1 MHLPLP
7 ANVGPALSDN
17 PLLAAWSAPFGL
29 PPFGQI
35 RPAHFAPALRE
46 AMRRH
51 LAELDEIAA
60 QPEPPSFDNTVAAF
74 DRSGALLYRL
84 EAVLGNLTASET
96 SPALQ
101 AVQREMAAPLAAHD
115 TAVKM
120 HAGVFR
126 RLDAL
131 HGQRDTLGLAP
142 EALRL
147 LERLH
152 LDAVRAGARFTPAE
166 QQRYSDI
173 VQRLA
178 TLTTRFAQNVLA
190 DESSF
195 QLVLAGEADLA
206 GLPGFVRA
214 AARQAAAERGLPEG
228 SHVVTLNR
236 SLIVPFLTFS
246 ERRDLRETAWRAWV
260 GRGEN
265 GGATDNRALAR
276 EILQWRQRQAR
287 AHGHASYADYALA
300 DTMAGEQAAVRRLL
314 DEVWTRALPAAE
326 QERQAL
332 IAAMRSHGVDGEP
345 QAWDW
350 RYWSEKVRQ
359 VRYAIDEAEL
369 KPYFSLDAMVQAAFD
384 CAQRLFG
391 VRFEAR
397 PDWPAYHPDVKAYE
411 MFDAGGRSA
420 GLFLQDNFARQSK
433 RSGAWMSDFN
443 YQSRNRGV
451 AAPIIVNNNNF
462 AKAAPGE
469 PTLLSFDDARTLF
482 HEFGHGL
489 HGLLSN
495 VTYHRLAGTQVLRD
509 FVELPSQLFEHW
521 LAQPEVLA
529 RHARHWQTGEP
540 IPPALI
546 ERLQA
551 AQRWGQGFDTVSYV
565 GSALVDLALH
575 ARADAPEDVSA
586 FERDELARLGMP
598 GAVGVRHRLVHFQHL
613 FAGSNYACGYYVY
626 LWAEVLDADAFNA
639 FEEAGDPFDAEVAAR
654 LHRHIYAVGDT
665 VPPQQ
670 AYTDFRGRLPALEP
684 LLSKRGLLDGTN
696 LPAG

>member
-1 MHLPLP
+1 MTHSAAAPS
-7 ANVGPALSDN
+7 VN
-17 PLLAAWSAPFGL
+17 PLLAAWTGPFGL
-29 PPFGQI
+29 PPFSEI
-35 RPAHFAPALRE
+35 RPEHFAPALAH
-46 AMRRH
+46 AMRQH
-51 LAELDEIAA
+51 LAELDAIGA
-60 QPEPPSFDNTVAAF
+60 QPDEPTFDNTVAAL
-74 DRSGALLYRL
+74 DRAGALLYRL

-101 AVQREMAAPLAAHD
+101 AVQRDMAAPLAAHD

-126 RLDAL
+126 RLNAL
-131 HGQRDTLGLAP
+131 HARRHELGLSP
-142 EALRL
+142 EAQRL

-152 LDAVRAGARFTPAE
+152 DDAVRSGARFNPGA
-166 QQRYSDI
+166 QARYSAI
-173 VQRLA
+173 MQEQA

-190 DESSF
+190 DESSY
-195 QLVLAGEADLA
+195 LLPLTSEADLA
-206 GLPGFVRA
+206 GLPDFVRA
-214 AARQAAAERGLPEG
+214 AARQAAAERGLPAG

-246 ERRDLRETAWRAWV
+246 ERRDLREQAWRAWV
-260 GRGEN
+260 GRGES
-265 GGATDNRALAR
+265 GGPTDNRALAR
-276 EILQWRQRQAR
+276 QILQLRQQQAA
-287 AHGHASYADYALA
+287 AHGCTCYADYALA
-300 DTMAGEQAAVRRLL
+300 DTMAGNQAEVRKLL
-314 DEVWTRALPAAE
+314 HEVWRRALPAAE
-326 QERQAL
+326 RERQAL
-332 IAAMRSHGVDGEP
+332 VAMMRTHQVDGEP

-359 VRYAIDEAEL
+359 ARYAIDEAEL
-369 KPYFSLDAMVQAAFD
+369 KPYFSLDNMVQALFD

-397 PDWPAYHPDVKAYE
+397 PAIQAYHPDVKAYE
-411 MFDAGGRSA
+411 MFDAAGRSA

-521 LAQPEVLA
+521 LSQPEVLA

-540 IPPALI
+540 IPQALI
-546 ERLQA
+546 DRLQA
-551 AQRWGQGFDTVSYV
+551 AQRWGQGYDTVSYL

-575 ARADAPEDVSA
+575 AQTNLQGLDDVSA
-586 FERDELARLGMP
+586 FEREELARLGMP
-598 GAVGVRHRLVHFQHL
+598 PALGVRHRLVHFQHL
-613 FAGSNYACGYYVY
+613 FAGSSYACGYYVY
-626 LWAEVLDADAFNA
+626 LWAEVLDADAFGA
-639 FEEAGDPFDAEVAAR
+639 FEEVGNPFDADVAAR
-654 LHRHIYAVGDT
+654 LHRHIYSVGDS

-684 LLSKRGLLDGTN
+684 LLSKRGLLEGEN
-696 LPAG
+696 LPVG

>member
-1 MHLPLP
+1 MKRP
-7 ANVGPALSDN
+7 ADLVSN
-17 PLLAAWSAPFGL
+17 PLLAPWSTPFGL
-29 PPFGQI
+29 PPFEQI
-35 RPAHFAPALRE
+35 RPEHFPPALAE
-46 AMRRH
+46 AMRQH
-51 LAELDEIAA
+51 LAQLDDIGE
-60 QPEPPSFDNTVAAF
+60 QPGSPTFENTVAAF
-74 DRSGALLYRL
+74 DRAGALLYRI
-84 EAVLGNLTASET
+84 ESVLGNLTASET

-101 AVQREMAAPLAAHD
+101 AVQREMAAPLAAHEV
-115 TAVKM
+115 AVKM
-120 HAGVFR
+120 HPAVFA
-126 RLDAL
+126 RLDEL
-131 HGQRDTLGLAP
+131 HRRRESLDVSP

-152 LDAVRAGARFTPAE
+152 QDAVRAGARFSAAE
-166 QQRYSDI
+166 QQRYSA
-173 VQRLA
+173 VMQELA

-190 DESSF
+190 DESSYVMPL
-195 QLVLAGEADLA
+195 QSEAELA

-214 AARQAAAERGLPEG
+214 AARQAGIERALPEG
-228 SHVVTLNR
+228 TFAITLNR
-236 SLIVPFLTFS
+236 SLIVPFLTLS
-246 ERRDLRETAWRAWV
+246 ERRDLREQAWRAWV
-260 GRGEN
+260 GRGES
-265 GGATDNRALAR
+265 GGPTDNRALAGQ
-276 EILQWRQRQAR
+276 IMALRQQQAR
-287 AHGHASYADYALA
+287 AHGYASYADYALA
-300 DTMAGEQAAVRRLL
+300 DTMAGAQPAVRSLL
-314 DEVWTRALPAAE
+314 TDVWARALPAAE
-326 QERQAL
+326 RERQAL
-332 IAAMRSHGVDGEP
+332 IAMMRSHHVEGEP

-359 VRYAIDEAEL
+359 ARYALDEAEL
-369 KPYFSLDAMVQAAFD
+369 KPYFSLENMVRAMFD
-384 CAQRLFG
+384 CARRLFG

-397 PDWPAYHPDVKAYE
+397 PDIKAYHPDVQAYE
-411 MFDAGGRSA
+411 MFDAAGHSA
-420 GLFLQDNFARQSK
+420 GLFLHDNFARQSK

-521 LAQPEVLA
+521 LGQPQVLA
-529 RHARHWQTGEP
+529 EHARHWQTGKA
-540 IPPALI
+540 IPEALI

-551 AQRWGQGFDTVSYV
+551 AQRWGQGFETVSYL

-575 ARADAPEDVSA
+575 ARTDADAPVDVSR
-586 FERDELARLGMP
+586 FEREELQRIGMP
-598 GAVGVRHRLVHFQHL
+598 DAIGMRHRLVHFQHL

-639 FEEAGDPFDAEVAAR
+639 FEEAGDPFDADVAAR
-654 LHRHIYAVGDT
+654 LRRHIYAVGDT
-665 VPPQQ
+665 VSPQQ
-670 AYTDFRGRLPALEP
+670 AYTGFRGRLPALEP
-684 LLSKRGLLDGTN
+684 LLSKRGLLEGTN

>member
-1 MHLPLP
+1 MNP
-7 ANVGPALSDN
+7 ATDPAAN
-17 PLLAAWSAPFGL
+17 PLLEPWSAPFGL
-29 PPFGQI
+29 PPFERI
-35 RPAHFAPALRE
+35 RPEHFGPALAE
-46 AMRRH
+46 AMRQHR
-51 LAELDEIAA
+51 AELDAIGAN
-60 QPEPPSFDNTVAAF
+60 PEPPSFDNTVAAL
-74 DRSGALLYRL
+74 DRAGALLYRI
-84 EAVLGNLTASET
+84 ESVLGNLTASET

-120 HAGVFR
+120 HPAVFA

-131 HGQRDTLGLAP
+131 HRDRAALGLAP

-152 LDAVRAGARFTPAE
+152 QDAVRAGARFDAA
-166 QQRYSDI
+166 QQQHYSSI
-173 VQRLA
+173 VQQLA

-190 DESSF
+190 DESGY
-195 QLVLAGEADLA
+195 LLRLDGEAELA

-228 SHVVTLNR
+228 AHAITLNR

-246 ERRDLRETAWRAWV
+246 ERRDLREQAWRAWV
-260 GRGEN
+260 GRGET
-265 GGATDNRALAR
+265 GGPTDNRALAR
-276 EILQWRQRQAR
+276 EILRLRQQQAA
-287 AHGHASYADYALA
+287 AHGYACYADYALA
-300 DTMAGEQAAVRRLL
+300 DTMAGEQRAVRELL
-314 DEVWTRALPAAE
+314 MEVWSRALPAAE
-326 QERQAL
+326 RERQAL
-332 IAAMRSHGVDGEP
+332 IAMMRSHGVDGEP
-345 QAWDW
+345 EAWDW
-350 RYWSEKVRQ
+350 RYWAEKVRQ
-359 VRYAIDEAEL
+359 ARYAIDEAEL
-369 KPYFSLDAMVQAAFD
+369 KPYLSLDAMVGALFD
-384 CAQRLFG
+384 CAGRLFG
-391 VRFEAR
+391 VRFEPR
-397 PDWPAYHPDVKAYE
+397 PDIRAYHPDVRAYE
-411 MFDAGGRSA
+411 MFDAQGRSA
-420 GLFLQDNFARQSK
+420 GLFLQDNFARRSK

-443 YQSRNRGV
+443 YQSVNRGV

-462 AKAAPGE
+462 AQAAPGE

-489 HGLLSN
+489 HGLLSR

-521 LAQPEVLA
+521 LSQPEVLA

-540 IPPALI
+540 MPAALI

-551 AQRWGQGFDTVSYV
+551 AQRWGQGYDTVSYV

-575 ARADAPEDVSA
+575 ARTERDGPEDVSA
-586 FERDELARLGMP
+586 FERAELARLGMP
-598 GAVGVRHRLVHFQHL
+598 EAVGVRHRLVHFQHL
-613 FAGSNYACGYYVY
+613 FAGSAYACGYYVY

-639 FEEAGDPFDAEVAAR
+639 FEEAGDPFDAAVAAR
-654 LHRHIYAVGDT
+654 LHRHIFAVGDT

-670 AYTDFRGRLPALEP
+670 AYTAFRGRLPALAP
-684 LLSKRGLLDGTN
+684 LLSKRGLLEGEN

>member
-1 MHLPLP
+1 MPSTSVP
-7 ANVGPALSDN
+7 TAN
-17 PLLAAWSAPFGL
+17 PLLATWTGPFGL
-29 PPFGQI
+29 PPFDQI
-35 RPAHFAPALRE
+35 RPEHFAPALAE
-46 AMRRH
+46 AMRQH
-51 LAELDEIAA
+51 LAELDAIGAET
-60 QPEPPSFDNTVAAF
+60 EPPSFDNTVAAF
-74 DRSGALLYRL
+74 DRAGALLYRL

-115 TAVKM
+115 SAVKM
-120 HAGVFR
+120 HAGVFN

-131 HGQRDTLGLAP
+131 HAQRAGLGLTP

-152 LDAVRAGARFTPAE
+152 EDAVRSGARFDRAA
-166 QQRYSDI
+166 QARYSTI
-173 VQRLA
+173 MQELA

-190 DESSF
+190 DESSY
-195 QLVLAGEADLA
+195 LLHLKGEADLA

-214 AARQAAAERGLPEG
+214 AARQAATERGLPEG

-246 ERRDLRETAWRAWV
+246 ERRDLREAAWRAWV
-260 GRGEN
+260 GRGES
-265 GGATDNRALAR
+265 GGPTDNRALAK
-276 EILQWRQRQAR
+276 EILRLRQQQAA
-287 AHGHASYADYALA
+287 AHGCTSYADYALA
-300 DTMAGEQAAVRRLL
+300 DTMAGEQGAVRQLL
-314 DEVWTRALPAAE
+314 SEVWRRALPAAE
-326 QERQAL
+326 RERQAL
-332 IAAMRSHGVDGEP
+332 VAMMRTHLVQGEP

-359 VRYAIDEAEL
+359 ARYAIDEAEL
-369 KPYFSLDAMVQAAFD
+369 KPYFSLDNMVQALFD

-391 VRFEAR
+391 VRFEPR
-397 PDWPAYHPDVKAYE
+397 PEVKAYHPDVKAYE
-411 MFDAGGRSA
+411 MFDGSGRSA
-420 GLFLQDNFARQSK
+420 GLFLHDNFARQSK

-443 YQSRNRGV
+443 YQSKNRGV
-451 AAPIIVNNNNF
+451 PAPIIVNNNNF

-489 HGLLSN
+489 HGLLSK

-521 LAQPEVLA
+521 LSQPVVLSK
-529 RHARHWQTGEP
+529 HARHWQTGEP
-540 IPPALI
+540 IPQALI
-546 ERLQA
+546 DRLQA
-551 AQRWGQGFDTVSYV
+551 AQRWGQGFDTVSYL

-575 ARADAPEDVSA
+575 ARTDEAAPDDICV
-586 FERDELARLGMP
+586 FEREELARLGMP
-598 GAVGVRHRLVHFQHL
+598 PAVGMRHRLVHFQHV
-613 FAGSNYACGYYVY
+613 FAGSSYACGYYVY
-626 LWAEVLDADAFNA
+626 LWAEVLDADAFGA
-639 FEEAGDPFDAEVAAR
+639 FEEVGNPFDADVAAR

-684 LLSKRGLLDGTN
+684 LLSKRGLLEGEN
-696 LPAG
+696 LAGA

>member
-1 MHLPLP
+1 MNQP
-7 ANVGPALSDN
+7 AALATN
-17 PLLAAWSAPFGL
+17 PLLQPWTAPFGL
-29 PPFGQI
+29 PPFAAI
-35 RPAHFAPALRE
+35 RPEHFAPALGE
-46 AMRRH
+46 AMRLH
-51 LAELDEIAA
+51 LAELDAIGGQA
-60 QPEPPSFDNTVAAF
+60 EPPSFENTVAAF

-84 EAVLGNLTASET
+84 ESVLGNLTASET

-126 RLDAL
+126 RLDVL
-131 HGQRDTLGLAP
+131 HRDRATLGLAP

-152 LDAVRAGARFTPAE
+152 QDAVRAGARFTPGE
-166 QQRYSDI
+166 QARYSSI
-173 VQRLA
+173 VQQLA

-190 DESSF
+190 DESSY
-195 QLVLAGEADLA
+195 LLPLNGEADLA

-214 AARQAAAERGLPEG
+214 AARQAAVERGLPEG

-246 ERRDLRETAWRAWV
+246 ERRDLREAAWRAWM
-260 GRGEN
+260 GRGES
-265 GGATDNRALAR
+265 GGATDNRELAR
-276 EILQWRQRQAR
+276 QILQLRNQQAR
-287 AHGHASYADYALA
+287 AHGHTSYADYALA
-300 DTMAGEQAAVRRLL
+300 DTMAGQQGAVRELL
-314 DEVWTRALPAAE
+314 TEVWTRALPAAE
-326 QERQAL
+326 RERQAL
-332 IAAMRSHGVDGEP
+332 VAMMRSHGVQGEP
-345 QAWDW
+345 AAWDW

-359 VRYAIDEAEL
+359 ARYAIDETEL
-369 KPYFSLDAMVQAAFD
+369 KPYFSLDNMVGAVFD

-397 PDWPAYHPDVKAYE
+397 PEIKAYHPDVKAYE
-411 MFDAGGRSA
+411 MFDASGRSA
-420 GLFLQDNFARQSK
+420 GLFLHDNYARQSK

-443 YQSRNRGV
+443 YQSANRGV

-489 HGLLSN
+489 HGLLSK

-509 FVELPSQLFEHW
+509 FVELPSQLYEHW
-521 LAQPEVLA
+521 LSQPEVLA
-529 RHARHWQTGEP
+529 KHARHWQTGEP
-540 IPPALI
+540 IPVALI
-546 ERLQA
+546 DRLQA
-551 AQRWGQGFDTVSYV
+551 AQRWGQGYDTVSYV

-575 ARADAPEDVSA
+575 ARTDPEGPADVSA
-586 FERDELARLGMP
+586 FEREELARLGMP
-598 GAVGVRHRLVHFQHL
+598 EAVGVRHRLVHFQHL
-613 FAGSNYACGYYVY
+613 FAGSSYACGYYVY
-626 LWAEVLDADAFNA
+626 LWAEVLDADAFGA
-639 FEEAGDPFDAEVAAR
+639 FEEVGNPFDADVAAR
-654 LHRHIYAVGDT
+654 LHRHIYSVGDS

-684 LLSKRGLLDGTN
+684 LLSKRGLLEGEN
-696 LPAG
+696 LAGA